1 MVNPEIA
8 KQIKDIYEKSKTS
21 IDDKINFGSD
31 YERKIFAL
39 IKDVAD
45 GKYVSC

>member
-1 MVNPEIA
+1 MVKSEIA
-8 KQIKDIYEKSKTS
+8 KQIADIYAKSKTS

-31 YERKIFAL
+31 SERKIFAL

-45 GKYVSC
+45 GKYTC